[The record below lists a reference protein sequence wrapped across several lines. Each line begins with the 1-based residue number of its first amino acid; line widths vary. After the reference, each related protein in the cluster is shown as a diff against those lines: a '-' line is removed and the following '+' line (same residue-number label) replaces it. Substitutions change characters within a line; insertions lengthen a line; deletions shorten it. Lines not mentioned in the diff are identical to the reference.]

1 MRKPLAVELFC
12 GTFGWSRGWLEMGG
26 RVIGYDIEHL
36 PHHGPVP
43 EGANLILQD
52 VHTID
57 GRRLKD
63 AELILASP
71 PCPEFSYMAMPWKR
85 GRQIAEALRGRG
97 DFPAG
102 YKGSRTVDELTALFR
117 ACFRIQAEASAA
129 AGRYIPLVVENVKGA
144 QPWVGKARWLYG
156 SFALWGDVPAL
167 MPKPYKARKVP
178 GFRFDG
184 SGGSFQTASVEAQK
198 MGPSPGKVWADRP
211 VSLAAHREKATKNEG
226 GSWFAVAQNTTSGH
240 SKNPVHEAQKTVAH
254 VNKRDGHGH
263 TRHLTN
269 QAEHDAV
276 KHGGDCFSD
285 PTWPGKQGGSGTK
298 QPGIGGPRKNGKGD
312 AWFQDG
318 AARHG
323 SKSSARKAASAR
335 IAMIPERLSRHIARY
350 YFPSEQEKAS

>member
-102 YKGSRTVDELTALFR
+102 YKGSRTIEELTALFR

-156 SFALWGDVPAL
+156 SFALWGDVPIL
-167 MPKPYKARKVP
+167 MPKPHKARKVP

-184 SGGSFQTASVEAQK
+184 SEGSFQTASE
-198 MGPSPGKVWADRP
+198 R
-211 VSLAAHREKATKNEG
+211 ATKNEG
-226 GSWFAVAQNTTSGH
+226 GSWFAVANNTTSGK
-240 SKNPVHEAQKTVAH
+240 SKNPVHE
-254 VNKRDGHGH
+254 
-263 TRHLTN
+263 
-269 QAEHDAV
+269 AV

-298 QPGIGGPRKNGKGD
+298 QPGIGGPRSNGKGD

-318 AARHG
+318 AAKHG

-350 YFPSEQEKAS
+350 YFPQEMERSA

>member
-57 GRRLKD
+57 GWRLKD
-63 AELILASP
+63 ADLILASP

-102 YKGSRTVDELTALFR
+102 YKGSRTIEELTALFR

-156 SFALWGDVPAL
+156 SFALWGDVPIL
-167 MPKPYKARKVP
+167 MPKPHRAHKDP
-178 GFRFDG
+178 FR
-184 SGGSFQTASVEAQK
+184 SGRSSHQAADMSGWRSV
-198 MGPSPGKVWADRP
+198 R
-211 VSLAAHREKATKNEG
+211 ATKNEG
-226 GSWFAVAQNTTSGH
+226 VKVAGLANGRFPPGGLAQGAI
-240 SKNPVHEAQKTVAH
+240 EAHKVVGH
-254 VNKRDGHGH
+254 VNKRDGHAH
-263 TRHLTN
+263 TRHLKN

-276 KHGGDCFSD
+276 KGFKDFH
-285 PTWPGKQGGSGTK
+285 
-298 QPGIGGPRKNGKGD
+298 D
-312 AWFQDG
+312 APMCQF
-318 AARHG
+318 G

-335 IAMIPERLSRHIARY
+335 IAMIPERLSRHIAGY
-350 YFPSEQEKAS
+350 YFPQEMERSA